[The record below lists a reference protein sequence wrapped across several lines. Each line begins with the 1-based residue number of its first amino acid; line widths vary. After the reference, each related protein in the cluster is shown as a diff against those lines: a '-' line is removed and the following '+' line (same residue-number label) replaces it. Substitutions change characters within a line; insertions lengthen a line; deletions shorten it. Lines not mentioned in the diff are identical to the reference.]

1 MKKSLFTAFIAL
13 LFSYAMTAQEGYYQ
27 KFNFTKSDTL
37 RGMLSKERACY
48 DVTYYDLNIAVDIQ
62 KQFIKGYVDIHF
74 NAVEEF
80 DNMQIDLYR
89 NMEISEI
96 TVNDYP
102 LTFNRIYDA
111 VFVHFPLK
119 LKKGEQNSVRV
130 YYEGFPTAA
139 NNPPWDGGFVWEVD
153 QQVRP
158 WVGVA
163 CEGDGASLWWP
174 NKDHLS
180 DEPDSMSIRV
190 AVPDGL
196 TCVSNGNLR
205 ETKPFYPGYTLWD
218 WFVSYPINNY
228 NVSINI
234 GHYINFKDTYI
245 AMDGDSL
252 ELDYYVLD
260 YNLEKAKIHFEQVK
274 PMLRCYEKYFG
285 KYPFWNDGY
294 ALVEAPYLGM
304 EHQSAIAYGNNYMRG
319 YRGGMIPRDM
329 NWDFLIIHESGH
341 EYFGNSVST
350 KDHCDMWIHESFTTY
365 MEALYVECLYGY
377 NDAIRYLE
385 GQRGFIRNLEPMV
398 GPRDVNW
405 DEWSG
410 SDHYFKGSW
419 MLHTFRNVIDDD
431 EKWFGFLRAYYDRFK
446 MTTTTT
452 DEFLA
457 FVNEYFEKDYSKF
470 FQQYLYYPGL
480 PRLGYKLKQKGKKLS
495 VKFTWFAN
503 VDGFDMPIKVGKKGQ
518 YETIYPVAGKM
529 KEITLEGIDKAD
541 FTIANELFYVK
552 KASL

>member
-1 MKKSLFTAFIAL
+1 MKKSLFIAFVVL
-13 LFSYAMTAQEGYYQ
+13 LFSFAMIAQEGYYQ

-62 KQFIKGYVDIHF
+62 KQFIKGFVDIHF
-74 NAVEEF
+74 KAVEEF
-80 DNMQIDLYR
+80 DAMQIDLYR

-111 VFVHFPLK
+111 VFIHFPLK
-119 LKKGEQNSVRV
+119 IKKGENTSVRV

-234 GHYINFKDTYI
+234 GHYANFKDTYV

-274 PMLRCYEKYFG
+274 PMLRCYE
-285 KYPFWNDGY
+285 
-294 ALVEAPYLGM
+294 
-304 EHQSAIAYGNNYMRG
+304 
-319 YRGGMIPRDM
+319 
-329 NWDFLIIHESGH
+329 
-341 EYFGNSVST
+341 
-350 KDHCDMWIHESFTTY
+350 
-365 MEALYVECLYGY
+365 
-377 NDAIRYLE
+377 
-385 GQRGFIRNLEPMV
+385 
-398 GPRDVNW
+398 
-405 DEWSG
+405 
-410 SDHYFKGSW
+410 
-419 MLHTFRNVIDDD
+419 
-431 EKWFGFLRAYYDRFK
+431 
-446 MTTTTT
+446 
-452 DEFLA
+452 
-457 FVNEYFEKDYSKF
+457 
-470 FQQYLYYPGL
+470 
-480 PRLGYKLKQKGKKLS
+480 
-495 VKFTWFAN
+495 
-503 VDGFDMPIKVGKKGQ
+503 
-518 YETIYPVAGKM
+518 
-529 KEITLEGIDKAD
+529 
-541 FTIANELFYVK
+541 
-552 KASL
+552 